1 MVLCSKLFLMFLEI
15 YFFCLHFQIFKNLQ
29 YSHKNL
35 SKGSCESLCV
45 LDLEAYLC
53 AAVYQSKLM
62 IEIKSNI
69 NSRNDSV
76 LSYPPDIID
85 ALCTAIQASWW
96 KAAYGLYTAS
106 IKYVYFFPLITLFS
120 LSLSFCF

>member
-1 MVLCSKLFLMFLEI
+1 M
-15 YFFCLHFQIFKNLQ
+15 
-29 YSHKNL
+29 

-76 LSYPPDIID
+76 LSYPPDLID
-85 ALCTAIQASWW
+85 ALCTAVQASWW
-96 KAAYGLYTAS
+96 RAAYGLYTTS
-106 IKYVYFFPLITLFS
+106 IKYVLLLLIILFVFYQYF
-120 LSLSFCF
+120 

>member
-1 MVLCSKLFLMFLEI
+1 M
-15 YFFCLHFQIFKNLQ
+15 
-29 YSHKNL
+29 

-106 IKYVYFFPLITLFS
+106 IKYVYFFPLITLFC
-120 LSLSFCF
+120 LSLFLLLTWNLKKQKITSNFNWLLNNNNNNKNK